1 MPYEF
6 EFRESLPKTL
16 VGKVAYTILEDE
28 ERKKAQSRKFI
39 EKITMGE
46 Y

>member
-16 VGKVAYTILEDE
+16 VGTVAYTILEAE
-28 ERKKAQSRKFI
+28 ER
-39 EKITMGE
+39 EKE
-46 Y
+46 ERRRNNRE